1 MIDRKL
7 TNDEALEAAKDLFIS
22 GGLMAEEAE
31 FKYLDNDHPRFA
43 DSIDVDKKNKK
54 HSGYIVIYQNDDGD
68 YVRITGKSHHTA
80 LPILT
85 WDADGLSSIIDDTER
100 TAYLAKLEENRNRL
114 LDQREQQ
121 YSENRQLLADALT
134 QFSSALPDH
143 PYLQKKTL

>member
-22 GGLMAEEAE
+22 GGLMAEGAE
-31 FKYLDNDHPRFA
+31 FKSLDHDYPRFA
-43 DSIDVDKKNKK
+43 DCIDADKKSTK

-68 YVRITGKSHHTA
+68 YVRIIGTSWHDE
-80 LPILT
+80 LPKLI
-85 WDADGLSSIIDDTER
+85 WSADGLSSIIDDTER
-100 TAYLAKLEENRNRL
+100 TAYLAKLEENRNRF

-134 QFSSALPDH
+134 QFSPVFPDH